1 MKKIIYIL
9 LLSLSV
15 FSCKNSDLES
25 SNQFEDSFNKF
36 KEFRKESN
44 NSYQYQTN
52 SSFMTEMSR
61 TTTITVINGKVVK
74 REYLVKIFNGFVP
87 KSEEGWTDQEIEAIY
102 AKQDDFF
109 KKYLI
114 AKNITLKEYLGWSES
129 EKELGKYNDLGATP
143 IMTLDE
149 VYSKA
154 KGEWLVTQEKKK
166 IFFET
171 NNNGMISSCGYI
183 MGNCQDGCFTGI
195 NISYIKALK
204 IEGNPNFRLFH

>member
-9 LLSLSV
+9 LLTLTV
-15 FSCKNSDLES
+15 FACKSSDVES
-25 SNQFEDSFNKF
+25 SNQLDDSFKKF
-36 KEFRKESN
+36 KEFKKESN

-52 SSFMTEMSR
+52 TSFMTEMST

-87 KSEEGWTDQEIEAIY
+87 KSEVGWTDQEIETIY
-102 AKQDDFF
+102 AKQDEFF
-109 KKYLI
+109 KNYLI
-114 AKNITLKEYLGWSES
+114 SKNITLKEYLAWSEY
-129 EKELGKYNDLGATP
+129 ENELGKYNDLGATP

-154 KGEWLVTQEKKK
+154 KSEWLVKQVNKK

-171 NNNGMISSCGYI
+171 NNKGMISSCGYI
-183 MGNCQDGCFTGI
+183 LGNCQDGCFTGI

-204 IEGNPNFRLFH
+204 N